1 MIDYNAIIVDLDRCV
16 GCYACEVAC
25 RKENNLQED
34 EAWVKV
40 SKIGPETIDGKLMM
54 DFIVSITQDCTLCK
68 DRLEKGL
75 KPFCVSNCPTEALI
89 YCDGCELLSN
99 IKKNRIQ
106 VLKAGQVFL
115 RATPQ

>member
-75 KPFCVSNCPTEALI
+75 KPFCVSDCPTKALI